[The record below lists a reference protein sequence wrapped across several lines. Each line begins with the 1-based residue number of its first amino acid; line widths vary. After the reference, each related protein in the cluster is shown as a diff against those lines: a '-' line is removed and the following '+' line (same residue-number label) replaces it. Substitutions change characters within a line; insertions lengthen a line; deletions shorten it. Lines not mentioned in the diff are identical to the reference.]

1 MVRGIT
7 IEERQRARGWKGRFR
22 TRHVRGDVAEEIQLA
37 EDSKC
42 RAGACSAD
50 VGMGGMRHDFDFR

>member
-42 RAGACSAD
+42 R
-50 VGMGGMRHDFDFR
+50 